1 MCLTGRKQ
9 VIASQV
15 IDFALPEGLAV
26 EFFFRDLNA
35 TACSKDYVCTEE
47 HQLQPTGGGRG
58 GPVPPAG
65 SRKTSPR
72 KTIRDHHTTRSVLS
86 THSVEI
92 LAFFSPLAQ
101 IFREINFGPF

>member
-47 HQLQPTGGGRG
+47 HQLQPTKGGEG
-58 GPVPPAG
+58 GVRHCQQVVEKRALEKP
-65 SRKTSPR
+65 SEIT
-72 KTIRDHHTTRSVLS
+72 THTTRSVLS

-92 LAFFSPLAQ
+92 LEISSLYTNFS
-101 IFREINFGPF
+101 